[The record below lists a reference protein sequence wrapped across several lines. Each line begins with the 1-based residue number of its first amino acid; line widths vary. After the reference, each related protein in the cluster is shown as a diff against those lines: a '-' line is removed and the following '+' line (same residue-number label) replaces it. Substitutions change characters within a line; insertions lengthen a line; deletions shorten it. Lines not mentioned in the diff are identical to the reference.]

1 MKISVILI
9 FFFCY
14 TIQGLTAQ
22 QDEKERRFTAAV
34 VMGINISQIDGDE
47 DGTYSKVG
55 FNGGARGGVRFGK
68 NMELCTEILFSQKG
82 SYIKSID
89 KLYHLDYMEVPLI
102 FYYKDWETMNKK
114 QQKYMRVMIGAGF
127 SYSRLLNSTINQYGE
142 DIRVV
147 QPGFQDPFLK
157 NDFMFLFD
165 LNFLFFKNIGLN
177 LRWSRS
183 LLTIVEEPLRQNFSY
198 AINRS
203 IIIRVLV
210 QF

>member
-1 MKISVILI
+1 
-9 FFFCY
+9 
-14 TIQGLTAQ
+14 
-22 QDEKERRFTAAV
+22 
-34 VMGINISQIDGDE
+34 
-47 DGTYSKVG
+47 
-55 FNGGARGGVRFGK
+55 
-68 NMELCTEILFSQKG
+68 
-82 SYIKSID
+82 
-89 KLYHLDYMEVPLI
+89 MEVPLI